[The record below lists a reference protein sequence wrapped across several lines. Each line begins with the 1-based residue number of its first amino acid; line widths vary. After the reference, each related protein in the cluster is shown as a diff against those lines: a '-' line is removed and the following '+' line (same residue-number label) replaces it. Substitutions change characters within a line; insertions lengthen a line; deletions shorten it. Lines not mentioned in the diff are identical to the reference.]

1 MSPTGCATGRPTT
14 PACRGP
20 NEAHEP
26 PQRRVA
32 RVADRPRGVPAA
44 EIHVAAAVVGAMGRP
59 DRLLDALKAGRAVPL
74 VSATLLSAMMA
85 AGLPE
90 AAYKR
95 FAFRG
100 LDWAKAFRLT
110 GRGEL
115 VELSDDEYDRLRDEL
130 PAG

>member
-1 MSPTGCATGRPTT
+1 VPW
-14 PACRGP
+14 RG
-20 NEAHEP
+20 
-26 PQRRVA
+26 
-32 RVADRPRGVPAA
+32 DRGAA
-44 EIHVAAAVVGAMGRP
+44 GSLVGLY
-59 DRLLDALKAGRAVPL
+59 DSLLETKTQLC
-74 VSATLLSAMMA
+74 AMMA

-95 FAFRG
+95 FAFGG

-110 GRGEL
+110 ERGEL